1 MLENKLKNLPD
12 KPGVYQFFNENGKLL
27 YIGKAKS
34 LKNRVKS
41 YFKITPNLTNATK
54 LSPRIAKMISET
66 YNLEYFI
73 VHSESDALILENS
86 LIKQMKPKYNVLL
99 RDDKTYPYIYIDL
112 SLDFPRFEITR
123 KIVKGRKIRYF
134 GPYSNSCRH
143 LFDAIY
149 LLLPLVQK
157 KSCIRGKKAC
167 LFYQMKKCFAPCEN
181 KISKQKYHDL
191 VEQGIKL
198 LNEPN
203 LAIKSLKEKMQS
215 YANSQNYEMAA
226 TIRDSIHSIEQ
237 ISTTSS
243 IDFASL
249 ENFDLFAILIE
260 NNTSC
265 VIKIF
270 VRFGKV
276 ISSDFKINRASN
288 LEQFDKNSLYKQIL
302 LDFYPKNSPFA
313 TNKIFIADE
322 IDELDDI
329 QTLLSQRA
337 KKKISIT
344 NPKKGEKKQLCD
356 LALINAK
363 ELICKDKN
371 NEYLKFL
378 EQIKA
383 DFEFDLIPNSIEI
396 FDNSHL
402 GGTNNVGAMVCF
414 ENGAFNKSKYRHYH
428 LSSTDE
434 YSQMKELLTKRALKF
449 DTNFPPELWVIDGG
463 ETLLNLASQIIQ
475 SSGANVDIIAIAK
488 EKIDAKAHRA
498 KGGAKDK
505 LHTKNMSYNLTSSD
519 KRLQFFQRLRDE
531 AHRFAISFHRQ
542 TKRKSDLGK
551 SNLAKKGISEANI
564 KKLLDYFES
573 FENVT
578 NSSFDEVC
586 KITNKNVAKKL
597 FKI

>member
-1 MLENKLKNLPD
+1 MLETKLKNLPN
-12 KPGVYQFFNENGKLL
+12 KPGIYQFFNKDNKLL

-34 LKNRVKS
+34 LKNRIKS
-41 YFKITPNLTNATK
+41 YFKITPNLTNASK
-54 LSPRIAKMISET
+54 LSPRITKMISET

-123 KIVKGRKIRYF
+123 KIIKGAKIRYF
-134 GPYSNSCRH
+134 GPYSNSCRS

-157 KSCIRGKKAC
+157 KSCIKGKKAC

-181 KISKQKYHDL
+181 KISKEKYL
-191 VEQGIKL
+191 EFVQQGIKF

-203 LAIKSLKEKMQS
+203 LAIKHLKEKMQIYS
-215 YANSQNYEMAA
+215 NNQNYEMAA
-226 TIRDSIHSIEQ
+226 ALRDSIHSIEQ

-288 LEQFDKNSLYKQIL
+288 LDQFDKSSLYKQIL
-302 LDFYPKNSPFA
+302 LDFYPPNSPFA
-313 TNKIFIADE
+313 TNKIFLADE
-322 IDELDDI
+322 IDEIKDI
-329 QTLLSQRA
+329 QDLLSQRA
-337 KKKISIT
+337 NKKISIIS
-344 NPKKGEKKQLCD
+344 PKIGEKKRLCD

-363 ELICKDKN
+363 ELILKDKN
-371 NEYLKFL
+371 NENSRLL

-383 DFEFDLIPNSIEI
+383 EFELDSIPNSIEI

-402 GGTNNVGAMVCF
+402 GGTNNVAAMVCY
-414 ENGAFNKSKYRHYH
+414 ENGTFNKAKYRHYH
-428 LSSTDE
+428 LTQTDE
-434 YSQMKELLTKRALKF
+434 YSQMKELLTRRALSF
-449 DTNFPPELWVIDGG
+449 QENFPPELWVIDGG
-463 ETLLNLASQIIQ
+463 KTLLNLASQIIK

-498 KGGAKDK
+498 KGKAKDK
-505 LHTKNMSYNLTSSD
+505 LYTKDITYNLSSDD
-519 KRLQFFQRLRDE
+519 KRLQFFQKLRDE
-531 AHRFAISFHRQ
+531 AHRFAISFHR
-542 TKRKSDLGK
+542 KIKIKNDLAK
-551 SNLAKKGISEANI
+551 SNLVKKGISEANI

-573 FENVT
+573 FENIT
-578 NSSFDEVC
+578 NSNYDEVS

-597 FKI
+597 FET